1 MNNNKLY
8 TLANFI
14 IYSLIAVLLII
25 ISYNSLVLYKKYTTH
40 KIPQNSINVSPNYN
54 DGISDVLVND

>member
-1 MNNNKLY
+1 MNNKKLY

-14 IYSLIAVLLII
+14 IYSLIAVLIII
-25 ISYNSLVLYKKYTTH
+25 ISYNSLILYKKYTIP

-54 DGISDVLVND
+54 DDTSDVLIND

>member
-1 MNNNKLY
+1 MNNKKLY

-14 IYSLIAVLLII
+14 IYSLITVLII
-25 ISYNSLVLYKKYTTH
+25 LITYNALILYKKYKIP